1 MLLKL
6 IKIRSYTSGMVCELR
21 EKNPILGDKLLAEVL
36 IVHDEIPL
44 ELIYRLSVSYSG
56 ICLNGIPTK
65 WKWGSNRMEVVVT
78 NYLLG
83 IQRTREEIRI
93 DVCQPVPDLPGYPEV
108 DYHPQDIYECELAV
122 GLEEALDIPDE

>member
-6 IKIRSYTSGMVCELR
+6 IKTRSYPSGMICELW
-21 EKNPILGDKLLAEVL
+21 EKNRIWGDKLLAEVL
-36 IVHDEIPL
+36 IVHDEIPQ

-65 WKWGSNRMEVVVT
+65 WKWGSDRMEVVVT
-78 NYLLG
+78 NYLLR

-93 DVCQPVPDLPGYPEV
+93 DVCHPEPDLPGYE
-108 DYHPQDIYECELAV
+108 
-122 GLEEALDIPDE
+122 